1 MQFIEYFRNIDEEL
15 WLKENDWNLYGI
27 QKWWLSN
34 MSWMLLHFISQTFSW
49 WKRKTPLVPLSS
61 LRVELGRKSDRMR
74 DGPAVEWRQAQKAK
88 AKSALLMFLSGRR
101 SEWDIKNIWERDIW
115 NKFYKLSW
123 LSQQRCA
130 SKSQAQLL
138 WSAFLGWREGC
149 LIRGAEA
156 LSSLRVG
163 RSFRFEDLKLL
174 GLVKYVNSLTISEL
188 LSIFDFEIVF
198 FFLF

>member
-1 MQFIEYFRNIDEEL
+1 MKNCDSRKMIEIFWDSRV
-15 WLKENDWNLYGI
+15 
-27 QKWWLSN
+27 KWWLSN

-88 AKSALLMFLSGRR
+88 AKSALLMFLSGRSDAKLCGKSKG
-101 SEWDIKNIWERDIW
+101 SEWDIKNIWERDVW
-115 NKFYKLSW
+115 NRFGKLSW

-163 RSFRFEDLKLL
+163 WSFRFEDLKLL
-174 GLVKYVNSLTISEL
+174 GLSKKSQSR
-188 LSIFDFEIVF
+188 
-198 FFLF
+198 